1 MNRAPFRIIF
11 SLLLTFASACAQNSG
26 PVPSPEA
33 QMAAASEIAEV
44 VFRYQFQHNA
54 STLQQGAERFC
65 LLLPD
70 ERSPDEA
77 FLRRF
82 DGNSPAVVAGSR
94 CERKAAGD
102 LFFRIQRLDWQ
113 GDDEVWVRGGYSEG
127 TLRSSVESYRVLR
140 RNGRWTVDGARRES

>member
-1 MNRAPFRIIF
+1 MKHLA
-11 SLLLTFASACAQNSG
+11 SLALLLLLTACASAG
-26 PVPSPEA
+26 PPPSPEA
-33 QMAAASEIAEV
+33 QIAAASDIAEV

-82 DGNSPAVVAGSR
+82 DGNSPPVVAGSR

-102 LFFRIQRLDWQ
+102 LFFRVQRLDWQ

-127 TLRSSVESYRVLR
+127 TLRSSVESFRVLR
-140 RNGRWTVDGARRES
+140 RNGRWTVEGARRES